1 MRSKGARSSQ
11 ITPGGCDREGNG
23 KSRSLRDVQSA
34 FRAHLAGIEKATSP
48 VRCRRTG
55 QYRATQSIFDKAL
68 RLGEKVRAVGKKRIS
83 LEDLRKVLG
92 LEVVKDGAG
101 SVIQQPPLSLW
112 ANLRQRA
119 LDPPILEI
127 NNKTDLKIEVE
138 SLERSKHRRVAF
150 VTFSIEEQG
159 LAKG

>member
-1 MRSKGARSSQ
+1 
-11 ITPGGCDREGNG
+11 
-23 KSRSLRDVQSA
+23 
-34 FRAHLAGIEKATSP
+34 
-48 VRCRRTG
+48 
-55 QYRATQSIFDKAL
+55 
-68 RLGEKVRAVGKKRIS
+68 LGEKVRAVGKKRIS
-83 LEDLRKVLG
+83 LEDLRKVLE

>member
-34 FRAHLAGIEKATSP
+34 FRAHLAGIEEASSGA
-48 VRCRRTG
+48 CCQRTG
-55 QYRATQSIFDKAL
+55 QYWTTKSIFDKAL

-83 LEDLRKVLG
+83 LEELRKVLG
-92 LEVVKDGAG
+92 LA
-101 SVIQQPPLSLW
+101 SVRDTEGKILQEPPLPIW
-112 ANLRQRA
+112 ANFRQRA

-127 NNKTDLKIEVE
+127 NNKTDMNITVE
-138 SLERSKHRRVAF
+138 SIERAKHRRVAF
-150 VTFSIEEQG
+150 VTFFD
-159 LAKG
+159 